1 MRPVGG
7 ILFTHAAT
15 YSTTLLLF
23 LLMLMPATARG
34 QSPPSADALADR
46 GLVAAFPPV
55 AGHPSVIVIHGH
67 DPQATDLEN
76 LIDGLKDKGYN
87 VYLFVY
93 EKAMIP
99 HTPAGPFTAANLETF
114 VVRSLDNLT
123 KASSAL
129 ADAANFLFANDSTV
143 NLIGFS
149 LGGVVARGATVFFP
163 DHPEQRTLAS
173 NDPNAKRVNLVTV
186 DSPLGGMDM
195 MIATGPR
202 VGAFF
207 SGIFNNFY
215 SPFRNA
221 SQWYLNGRTG
231 PNVHHALGSNL
242 GDDVVSHAGQ
252 QLPNGM
258 KPDSAFQTT
267 GSHVGSISNPGNV
280 RIIVNTLEE
289 LNGRKVSMS
298 TPNAPGAQFFA
309 FGGWKFASFGDAVDT
324 ACGVI
329 SERYATAS
337 YNTSSCSG
345 SSSANGFEGGAGV
358 SIPLSSRIFLEV
370 VGSYEDFEALG
381 LDTTGTRTNGNLQ
394 FSETSQTG
402 FHVFTASV
410 GPSFAPAPRLR
421 LTPYLRAMWWS
432 ATETLTDLLRA
443 GVPQVQVQGGTTTT
457 TTTGFSWG
465 AGAMFRISVAGP
477 LGVYGAFDAARF
489 ANVFTVNG
497 KAGWPEDLWVR
508 EFKAGATLTFPVLA
522 QPL

>member
-1 MRPVGG
+1 M
-7 ILFTHAAT
+7 
-15 YSTTLLLF
+15 
-23 LLMLMPATARG
+23 
-34 QSPPSADALADR
+34 
-46 GLVAAFPPV
+46 AAFPPV

-114 VVRSLDNLT
+114 VVRSLDDLT

-129 ADAANFLFANDSTV
+129 ADAANFLFANDSTI

-298 TPNAPGAQFFA
+298 TSQRAWRAVLRLRRLEVRLVRRRRRHGLRRHQRAIRDGQLQHLVVQRVVERERIRGGRRRQHPALPEDIPRDGGIGTKTSRLSASTRPGHGPTATCSSTRPA
-309 FGGWKFASFGDAVDT
+309 RPVSASSPHRWGRRSRRRR
-324 ACGVI
+324 ACG
-329 SERYATAS
+329 
-337 YNTSSCSG
+337 
-345 SSSANGFEGGAGV
+345 
-358 SIPLSSRIFLEV
+358 
-370 VGSYEDFEALG
+370 
-381 LDTTGTRTNGNLQ
+381 
-394 FSETSQTG
+394 
-402 FHVFTASV
+402 
-410 GPSFAPAPRLR
+410 
-421 LTPYLRAMWWS
+421 
-432 ATETLTDLLRA
+432 
-443 GVPQVQVQGGTTTT
+443 
-457 TTTGFSWG
+457 
-465 AGAMFRISVAGP
+465 
-477 LGVYGAFDAARF
+477 
-489 ANVFTVNG
+489 
-497 KAGWPEDLWVR
+497 
-508 EFKAGATLTFPVLA
+508 
-522 QPL
+522 